1 MGSPDDAPVQ
11 SSSKAT
17 VAVFSASIDSSSR
30 SESVG
35 VGMSLDFKDGKLVV
49 KKLQEGGPA
58 ARCGESTPR
67 LHNLSPLS
75 LLQPDAF
82 PAPRL
87 RHDPRR

>member
-11 SSSKAT
+11 SSSEAA
-17 VAVFSASIDSSSR
+17 VAVFSASIDNSS

-67 LHNLSPLS
+67 LYNLSPLS

-82 PAPRL
+82 PAPCL